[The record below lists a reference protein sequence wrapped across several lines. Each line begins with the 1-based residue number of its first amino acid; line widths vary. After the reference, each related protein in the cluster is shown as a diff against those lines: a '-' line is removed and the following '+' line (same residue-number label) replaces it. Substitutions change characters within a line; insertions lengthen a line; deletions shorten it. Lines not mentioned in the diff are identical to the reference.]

1 MCLIMTF
8 SYVAFLIVKTLQV
21 TSKCI
26 FIKVRS
32 LVHHF
37 FKKFMKVMV
46 FLETEL
52 INR

>member
-1 MCLIMTF
+1 MCLSMTF

-21 TSKCI
+21 NSKYI
-26 FIKVRS
+26 FSKVRS

-37 FKKFMKVMV
+37 LTKFMKVMV
-46 FLETEL
+46 FSETEL